1 MKILIVED
9 TRASLLII
17 TEYVGRLGATALQ
30 ASSGS
35 QAIEIFQTEHPDMV
49 LLDIILPDMDGFTVA
64 QRLRGL
70 EENGGWTPIIFLSS
84 LGKDEDIERGIAAGG
99 DDYLAK
105 PVSEVVL
112 GAKVRAMQR
121 IIQMRTSLVV
131 LASKL
136 DATNRELKR
145 LSASDGLTGIP
156 NRRLFDEYLSRE
168 WRRAQRAASS
178 IALMMCDVDH
188 FKLFN
193 DTYGHQAGDDCLR
206 QVAHCIQK
214 TMERGSDIAARYGGE
229 EFAVVL
235 PETQIGGALFLAEKI
250 RHAVHELHIPHAA
263 SASGWVS
270 MSIGIASMIPGEKS
284 SSEELIQAA
293 DQALYQAKHEGR
305 DRVCRAKPQD
315 ASKVFETD

>member
-9 TRASLLII
+9 SRASLLIV
-17 TEYVGRLGATALQ
+17 TEYVRRFGATALQ
-30 ASSGS
+30 ATTGA
-35 QAIEIFQTEHPDMV
+35 QAIEVFQAEHPDIV
-49 LLDIILPDMDGFTVA
+49 LLDIILPDLDGFTVA

-84 LGKDEDIERGIAAGG
+84 LDKDEDIERGIAAGG

-112 GAKVRAMQR
+112 GAKIRAMQR

-131 LASKL
+131 LAKKL
-136 DATNRELKR
+136 DVANRELKR

-168 WRRAQRAASS
+168 WRRARRSTTS

-188 FKLFN
+188 FKLYN

-206 QVAHCIQK
+206 QIASTIQK
-214 TMERGSDIAARYGGE
+214 IMERGADIVARYGGE
-229 EFAVVL
+229 EFVVVL

-250 RHAVHELHIPHAA
+250 RHAIHELHIPH
-263 SASGWVS
+263 SASPSGRVS
-270 MSIGIASMIPGEKS
+270 MSIGIAAIVPDENNQQ
-284 SSEELIQAA
+284 EELIKAA
-293 DQALYQAKHEGR
+293 DQALYHAKHQGR
-305 DRVCRAKPQD
+305 DRVCRAD
-315 ASKVFETD
+315 ALNAH

>member
-9 TRASLLII
+9 SRANLLVV
-17 TEYVGRLGATALQ
+17 TEYVQRFGATAVQ
-30 ASSGS
+30 AATGQ
-35 QAIEIFQTEHPDMV
+35 QAIEVFQAEHPDIV

-84 LGKDEDIERGIAAGG
+84 LDKDEDIERGIAAGG

-112 GAKVRAMQR
+112 GAKIRAMQR

-131 LASKL
+131 LARKL
-136 DATNRELKR
+136 DVANRELKR

-156 NRRLFDEYLSRE
+156 NRRLFDEYIARE
-168 WRRAQRAASS
+168 WRRARRNSTS
-178 IALMMCDVDH
+178 ISLMMCDVDH

-206 QVAHCIQK
+206 QVAHAIQK
-214 TMERGSDIAARYGGE
+214 IMERGADIAARYGGE

-235 PETQIGGALFLAEKI
+235 PETPVGGALFLAEKV
-250 RHAVHELHIPHAA
+250 RHAIHELHIPH
-263 SASGWVS
+263 SASSSGQVS
-270 MSIGIASMIPGEKS
+270 MSIGIATMVPGENNLC
-284 SSEELIQAA
+284 EELIRAA
-293 DQALYQAKHEGR
+293 DQALYQAKHDGR
-305 DRVCRAKPQD
+305 DRVCRFDTLHAH
-315 ASKVFETD
+315 

>member
-9 TRASLLII
+9 TRTNLLII
-17 TEYVGRLGATALQ
+17 TQYVQRFGSVAIQAETGAR
-30 ASSGS
+30 
-35 QAIEIFQTEHPDMV
+35 AIEVFQSERPDIV

-84 LGKDEDIERGIAAGG
+84 LNKDEDIERGIAAGG

-112 GAKVRAMQR
+112 GAKIRAMQR

-131 LASKL
+131 LARKL
-136 DATNRELKR
+136 DVANRELKR

-156 NRRLFDEYLSRE
+156 NRRLFDEYISRE
-168 WRRAQRAASS
+168 WRRARRGTNS

-188 FKLFN
+188 FKPYN

-206 QVAHCIQK
+206 RVAHAIQQ
-214 TMERGSDIAARYGGE
+214 TMERAADIVARYGGE

-250 RHAVHELHIPHAA
+250 RHAVHELHIPHSG
-263 SASGWVS
+263 SAQGRVTL
-270 MSIGIASMIPGEKS
+270 SIGIAATIPGPDAAQ
-284 SSEELIQAA
+284 EELIEAA
-293 DQALYQAKHEGR
+293 DRALYQAKHAGR
-305 DRVCRAKPQD
+305 DRVCRAE
-315 ASKVFETD
+315 ATFSL